1 MLNPVTDS
9 RTKPNSQAMRIA
21 AKNDGSDIP
30 IVVINNVKRFKKLLF
45 TMAVSTPRST
55 PITNAKSI
63 DTNASIKV
71 LGKASESIVPTGLL
85 LWYEYRRYGVLNMIL
100 VLPIVAILA
109 YGSYFDNSLFSL

>member
-9 RTKPNSQAMRIA
+9 RTKPKSHAMRIA
-21 AKNDGSDIP
+21 AKNEGNDIP

-55 PITNAKSI
+55 PITKANKI

-71 LGKASESIVPTGLL
+71 FGKASESIVPTGLL
-85 LWYEYRRYGVLNMIL
+85 L
-100 VLPIVAILA
+100 
-109 YGSYFDNSLFSL
+109 